1 MKKILLSLALLI
13 FSFPPAASA
22 TDPIVTRNFSGLWDQ
37 PAHESQ
43 GINLQIVDQAGG
55 TKAALA
61 YWFTYGDD
69 MMSAWFVGVG
79 SVNGNRVSLTLFEG
93 AGVGFLESNSPGDDR
108 VSEVGSMVIDFSSC
122 DDGVATFNTQL
133 ASVGS
138 GSFAVER
145 LTDLFRTDCS
155 GGISD
160 DTPPGVQLTE
170 ERIALLPARAGSLAS
185 GHADFEERADR
196 TEFKVEAEDVPD
208 GNYRIF
214 VGGID
219 RGGLVVT
226 LGEGETE
233 FRSPVEA
240 GKILLTFDP
249 RGQLIEVHDAQGAV
263 LTSGGN
269 VIGGGSGGGTGGS
282 GGDDDD
288 DDDDDN
294 GGGNGGGDD
303 DDDDDNGGGSGGG
316 DGRTEIEVDLFNTGV
331 YPSASGDTRY
341 RSRSDR
347 TDFQVEIE
355 DVPVGAYGLR
365 VGGANVG
372 TIQVVVLQDGSV
384 EGELEFRNPVEP
396 GKILLDFDPRGQMIE
411 VLDGSTVIMET
422 LFPSS

>member
-1 MKKILLSLALLI
+1 MKKLLLPLALL
-13 FSFPPAASA
+13 FSAFPLAATA
-22 TDPIVTRNFSGLWDQ
+22 TDLLVTRNFSGLWDQ

-55 TKAALA
+55 NKAALA

-79 SVNGNRVSLTLFEG
+79 SVDGNRISLTLFEG

-108 VSEVGSMVIDFSSC
+108 VTEVGSMEIEFSSC
-122 DDGVATFNTQL
+122 DEGEATFDTSL
-133 ASVGS
+133 ATVGS
-138 GSFAVER
+138 GSFDIER
-145 LTDLFRTDCS
+145 LTDLFQTDCS

-160 DTPPGVQLTE
+160 DTPSDVQETE
-170 ERIALLPARAGSLAS
+170 ERIALFPTRAGSLAS

-196 TEFKVEAEDVPD
+196 TDFKVEAEDVPD
-208 GNYRIF
+208 GSYRIV

-233 FRSPVEA
+233 FRSPAEP

-249 RGQLIEVHDAQGAV
+249 RGQVIEVHDAQGAI
-263 LTSGGN
+263 LTSGDN
-269 VIGGGSGGGTGGS
+269 VVGGGGSGGGTGGGT
-282 GGDDDD
+282 GGNDDDD
-288 DDDDDN
+288 DDDDD
-294 GGGNGGGDD
+294 D
-303 DDDDDNGGGSGGG
+303 
-316 DGRTEIEVDLFNTGV
+316 RTEIEVDLTNTGV
-331 YPSASGDTRY
+331 YPQASGDARY
-341 RSRSDR
+341 RSRPDR
-347 TDFQVEIE
+347 VDFQVEIE
-355 DVPVGAYGLR
+355 DVPVGGYQLR

-372 TIQVVVLQDGSV
+372 TIQVVVHADGSV

-396 GKILLDFDPRGQMIE
+396 GKVLLNFDPRGQMIE
-411 VLDGSTVIMET
+411 VLDGSSVIMQT